1 MTIPNPLAGF
11 TEVAKTSTR
20 PLPTQT
26 TEHSAAQQQ
35 QGKPEKPRRVK
46 YQTKTI
52 HLSVWS
58 KRKLERHLRRGWEVV
73 NSYGGALGTTQ
84 TVTLRRE
91 KR

>member
-1 MTIPNPLAGF
+1 MTVPNPLSGLNLGAE
-11 TEVAKTSTR
+11 TPTR

-26 TEHSAAQQQ
+26 IAHSAAQR
-35 QGKPEKPRRVK
+35 GKAEKPRRVK

-73 NSYGGALGTTQ
+73 NSYGGALGTRQ
-84 TVTLRRE
+84 TVTMRRE